1 MRMTENRSLL
11 KDSLRVKLLIIF
23 TAVVLIVLMFP
34 KGESIESEVNVG
46 TIWIQEDLIAPFSF
60 PVYKEA
66 EAYRKELKKATASV
80 YQIFV
85 RDENAN
91 RIAVDTLKKYS
102 AFLFAAID
110 SAIAYDLPETFNPS
124 FLSNSSFKTLVNL
137 RKREKQGGVRK
148 SVKNELI
155 SISEAILNNL
165 YEQSVLSLN
174 YNQIEKDSIVI
185 RTGKIDRIE
194 SKYKFRELA
203 GIQTCIEN
211 WIKQHN
217 QKDDFQYLLQEFVY
231 HFAVANLNYSS
242 KHTTEEVEQAQNKV
256 SRYSGIVTENE
267 RIIAK
272 HDRVTPDV
280 KLKIDSYKEAKGAK
294 IGFDGLIL
302 QFFGKFLHIA
312 FLFTLI
318 SIYIYL
324 FRKKIYHDNSK
335 ILLLCINVV
344 FIGFITFLVNQI
356 NVKAPIQLLIVIP
369 VSSMLLTILF
379 DSRIGFYSTVILAFV
394 AGALRGNDYTLVAMN
409 ICAGSLAVYTVR
421 DIKNRSQIF
430 RSFIYILVGYAIAI
444 LAFGFERFES
454 FDRIL
459 FELSF
464 AASSALISPVLTYG
478 MLIFFERLFN
488 ITTDLTLLELSN
500 LDQPLLRELARKT
513 PGTFSHS
520 MTMGTIA
527 ENAAEAIE
535 ANPLLV
541 RVGAYYHDIGKI
553 MTPQNFVENQLTE
566 YNVHEDLAPE
576 ESVKI
581 IIDHVKVG
589 IKLAREN
596 DLPEEIIDFIPMH
609 HGSTVINYF
618 YDKAQTLYGKENV
631 KKDAYRYPG
640 PKPSSKETAIIM
652 LADACESA
660 VRTIESPDKTK
671 VEKVIDN
678 LIRVRLEDGQLDESN
693 LTFSDIKKIKE
704 AFLNILIGQHH
715 RRIKYPQQEELEK
728 QTSIEEK
735 E

>member
-1 MRMTENRSLL
+1 MTENRNLL

-23 TAVVLIVLMFP
+23 SAVVLIVLMFP
-34 KGESIESEVNVG
+34 KGESIESEVTIG
-46 TIWIQEDLIAPFSF
+46 SIWIQEDLIAPFSF

-66 EAYRKELKKATASV
+66 EAYRMELKKATSNV
-80 YQIFV
+80 YQIFI

-91 RIAVDTLKKYS
+91 RLAVDTLRKYS
-102 AFLFAAID
+102 GFLFSAVD
-110 SAIAYDLPETFNPS
+110 SAIENNLPETFNPS
-124 FLSNSSFKTLVNL
+124 FLSGSSFKALVNL
-137 RKREKQGGVRK
+137 RKKEKQGGFKRNIK
-148 SVKNELI
+148 HELI
-155 SISEAILNNL
+155 SVSESILNKL
-165 YEQSVLSLN
+165 YEQNVLSLN
-174 YNQIEKDSIVI
+174 YNQIEKDSIVV

-203 GIQTCIEN
+203 GIQTTIEEQ
-211 WIKQHN
+211 IKQHRMG
-217 QKDDFQYLLQEFVY
+217 DDFQYLLQEYIY
-231 HFAVANLNYSS
+231 HFAAANINYSS
-242 KHTTEEVEQAQNKV
+242 KHTAEEVEQAQNKV

-272 HDRVTPDV
+272 HDRVTPDI
-280 KLKIDSYKEAKGAK
+280 KLKIDSYKEAKGSK
-294 IGFDGLIL
+294 IGFDDLIL
-302 QFFGKFLHIA
+302 QFFGKFLHIS

-344 FIGFITFLVNQI
+344 FIGFLTFLVNQVNI
-356 NVKAPIQLLIVIP
+356 KAPIQYLIVIP

-409 ICAGSLAVYTVR
+409 ICAGSLSVYTVR

-430 RSFIYILVGYAIAI
+430 RSFTYILVGYAIAI
-444 LAFGFERFES
+444 IAFGFERFES

-464 AASSALISPVLTYG
+464 AASSALVSPVLTYG
-478 MLIFFERLFN
+478 MLIFFERLFG

-553 MTPQNFVENQLTE
+553 TMPQNFVENQLTE

-576 ESVKI
+576 ESVKM

-589 IKLAREN
+589 MKLAKEN

-618 YDKAQTLYGKENV
+618 FEKAKTLYGKENV

-640 PKPSSKETAIIM
+640 PKPNSKETAIIM

-660 VRTIESPDKTK
+660 VRTIEDPDKAK
-671 VEKVIDN
+671 VEIVIDN
-678 LIRVRLEDGQLDESN
+678 IIRFRLEDGQLDESN

-715 RRIKYPQQEELEK
+715 RRIKYPKQEEQLETK
-728 QTSIEEK
+728 SGDEEN